1 MPPAA
6 PTPTLVVD
14 HARCTE
20 RLELL
25 DSRIR
30 RTQRFLASIMFS
42 ASNGTGPRRPVDPI
56 IRTLDSIIDIHRD
69 EKRFI
74 EGLLLDAHQ
83 RARN

>member
-1 MPPAA
+1 MPPAIPA
-6 PTPTLVVD
+6 PVLAVD
-14 HARCTE
+14 HARCIE

-30 RTQRFLASIMFS
+30 RAQRFLGSIMFS
-42 ASNGTGPRRPVDPI
+42 ASNGTAPRRRVDAI
-56 IRTLDSIIDIHRD
+56 IRTLDSIINIHRD

-74 EGLLLDAHQ
+74 EGLLLDAYQ